1 MSSDARTAARV
12 VNTLVDEYVRQNLQ
26 LRQQSM
32 SKSLE
37 WLVEEL
43 DRQQQTVEA
52 SERAMAEYRAG
63 RTPRR

>member
-1 MSSDARTAARV
+1 MANA
-12 VNTLVDEYVRQNLQ
+12 LVDAYVRQNLQ

-43 DRQQQTVEA
+43 QRQQRTVEA
-52 SERAMAEYRAG
+52 SERSMAEYRAG
-63 RTPRR
+63 PERHAD